1 MEEEKI
7 GYRGQEDAREP
18 AYYATI
24 PANVRYDPELRPS
37 AKLLYG
43 ELTALCDKTGY
54 CWASNRYFAQLYGL
68 AESTIST
75 LLKDLEKRGHIRRE
89 VVRNER
95 NEVVE
100 RRIYAGVFIVI
111 PSPQKRGEGSPQK
124 RGEGSPQKRGE
135 PPIENAKENNTS
147 IIDTSNNP
155 PKAPQGGRRRREPKK
170 APDWKPERFAAFW
183 KYYPRGESKQATIAA
198 WDRLKP
204 DDELIDTI
212 ARALKRQKASEEW
225 QRGIGIP
232 HASTYLNQRRWEDE
246 KRDQPPPDP
255 PETPRRR
262 HAVWT

>member
-1 MEEEKI
+1 MEDQKEHP
-7 GYRGQEDAREP
+7 GYHAI
-18 AYYATI
+18 I
-24 PANVRYDPELRPS
+24 PSDIRYDDELPPL

-43 ELTALCDKTGY
+43 ELTALSNREGF
-54 CWASNRYFAQLYGL
+54 CWASNRYFADLYKVT
-68 AESTIST
+68 ETTIQNHIG
-75 LLKDLEKRGHIRRE
+75 KLEKRGYIRRE
-89 VVRNER
+89 VVRDER
-95 NEVVE
+95 NAVVG
-100 RRIYAGVFIVI
+100 RRIYAGIFVVT
-111 PSPQKRGEGSPQK
+111 PSPKKIGEGSPK
-124 RGEGSPQKRGE
+124 KLGETPQK
-135 PPIENAKENNTS
+135 ILVENNTS

-170 APDWKPERFAAFW
+170 APDWKPDRFAAFW

-204 DDELIDTI
+204 SDELIDTI

-246 KRDQPPPDP
+246 KRDPAPLTEPPD
-255 PETPRRR
+255 TSRRR